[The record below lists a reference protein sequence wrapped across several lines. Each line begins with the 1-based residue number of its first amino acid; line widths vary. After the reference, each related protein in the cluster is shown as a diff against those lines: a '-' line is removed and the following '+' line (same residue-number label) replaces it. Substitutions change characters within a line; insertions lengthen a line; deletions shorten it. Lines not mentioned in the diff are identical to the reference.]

1 MEQEERNARYL
12 VVLNKE
18 TILGEFAEHHDAII
32 FAYIS
37 ALHGDEGDL
46 FEVYG
51 GLEGIEIGQEV

>member
-1 MEQEERNARYL
+1 MEHEERNARYL

-18 TILGEFAEHHDAII
+18 AILGDFAEHNEAIL

-37 ALHGDEGDL
+37 ALHGDDGDL

-51 GLEGIEIGQEV
+51 GLEGIEVG

>member
-1 MEQEERNARYL
+1 MNNEERQARYL

-18 TILGEFAEHHDAII
+18 TILGDFAKHDDALF

-37 ALHGDEGDL
+37 ALHGDDGDL

-51 GLEGIEIGQEV
+51 GLEGIEVG

>member
-1 MEQEERNARYL
+1 MENKEKKARYL

-18 TILGEFAEHHDAII
+18 TILGDFANHDDALF

-37 ALHGDEGDL
+37 ALHGDDGDL

-51 GLEGIEIGQEV
+51 GLEGIEVG